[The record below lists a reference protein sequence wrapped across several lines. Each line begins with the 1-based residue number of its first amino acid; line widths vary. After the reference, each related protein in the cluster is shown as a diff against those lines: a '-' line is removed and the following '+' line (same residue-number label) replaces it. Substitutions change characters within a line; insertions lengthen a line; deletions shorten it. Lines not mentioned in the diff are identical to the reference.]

1 MPLSTLSAT
10 HCLKF
15 FCYLLITMYII
26 FLFWSTT
33 ETESIINLDA
43 VGGAP
48 PPMIS
53 ASQATTQHDT
63 PLSASQSYGFFD
75 DIPLKS
81 WELLRDIY
89 MQVDKIVHCYSVTT
103 IHPFLTI
110 LIQDIEALT
119 RGGVTIMSQILV
131 VNSRRGSVA
140 TEMVPSGWVKLK
152 LRMRLL

>member
-33 ETESIINLDA
+33 ETESIISLDA

-89 MQVDKIVHCYSVTT
+89 MQVDNHRDPDRPLLFSDYDP
-103 IHPFLTI
+103 PFPDDFNPGYRSAHAWWGNNYEPNFSCQFEKRI
-110 LIQDIEALT
+110 
-119 RGGVTIMSQILV
+119 GG
-131 VNSRRGSVA
+131 NGDG
-140 TEMVPSGWVKLK
+140 PKWVG
-152 LRMRLL
+152 